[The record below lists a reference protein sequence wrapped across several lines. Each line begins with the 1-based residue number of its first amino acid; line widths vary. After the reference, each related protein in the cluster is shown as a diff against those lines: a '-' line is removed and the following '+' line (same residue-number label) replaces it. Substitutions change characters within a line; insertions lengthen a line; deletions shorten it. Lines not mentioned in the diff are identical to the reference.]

1 MLNYAE
7 CLAVINPTNETATD
21 VNSAIYW
28 VDKVRTR
35 ANNVMASDAALQ
47 GHLYSTR
54 TGVLGQLPTATALMT
69 VKSWSLMQLIEHE
82 RYVELYAEGWR
93 GQDIKRWK
101 KGASYIQYKSGWK
114 GYQSLTLPIPQAELD
129 ANPLMPKD

>member
-35 ANNVMASDAALQ
+35 TNNVMVSDAALQ

-69 VKSWSLMQLIEHE
+69 AKSWSLMQLIEHE
-82 RYVELYAEGWR
+82 RYVELYCEGWR
-93 GQDIKRWK
+93 GEDMKRWK
-101 KGASYIQYKSGWK
+101 KGPGYVLYKGGWK
-114 GYQSLTLPIPQAELD
+114 GYESLTLPLPQSELD
-129 ANPLMPKD
+129 KNPNMTS